1 MLKNMSLNEAYDVLE
16 RYYLV
21 IYDISDA
28 NYKDY
33 DVDVAYTKGML
44 EQIIDKRGQLSAD
57 EVIFL
62 RALLSDDIGEDV
74 EDAIRGIIGEVV

>member
-1 MLKNMSLNEAYDVLE
+1 MSLDEAYDVLE

-44 EQIIDKRGQLSAD
+44 EGIINKRGQLSSD

-62 RALLSDDIGEDV
+62 KALLSDDIGESVKEAVLRILKGV
-74 EDAIRGIIGEVV
+74 EGLYG

>member
-1 MLKNMSLNEAYDVLE
+1 MSLNEAYDVLE

-44 EQIIDKRGQLSAD
+44 EEIIDKRGQLSSD

-62 RALLSDDIGEDV
+62 KALLSDDIGESV
-74 EDAIRGIIGEVV
+74 EEAVLRILKGVEGLYE

>member
-1 MLKNMSLNEAYDVLE
+1 MSLDEAYDVLE

-44 EQIIDKRGQLSAD
+44 EEIIDKRGQLSAD

-62 RALLSDDIGEDV
+62 KALLSDDIGESVKEAVLRILKGV
-74 EDAIRGIIGEVV
+74 EGLYG